1 MIKYHSIKYEIID
14 GIYFDSGS
22 VNISD
27 QIHEIFEIRKQ
38 AKITNNLELAN
49 QIKNELNKN
58 LYGKLLKKSKSIG
71 TIYFDTLEQA
81 KEYMFNHENAFRII
95 SKNNHPKVQYRK
107 RFTNNYNLAHI
118 GCLILSKVREIIND
132 YIYKLED
139 NGVEVLYSNVDSI
152 FIRKSDLDKFKSL
165 IGNIG
170 DDLGNFHYEYSNISK
185 ALFYDKGSY
194 ILKLDNSEYIV
205 RDMFGKLKKDK
216 IDIQI

>member
-1 MIKYHSIKYEIID
+1 
-14 GIYFDSGS
+14 
-22 VNISD
+22 
-27 QIHEIFEIRKQ
+27 
-38 AKITNNLELAN
+38 
-49 QIKNELNKN
+49 
-58 LYGKLLKKSKSIG
+58 
-71 TIYFDTLEQA
+71 
-81 KEYMFNHENAFRII
+81 MFNHENAFRII
-95 SKNNHPKVQYRK
+95 SKNNNHKVQYRK

-152 FIRKSDLDKFKSL
+152 FIRKSDIDKFESL

-170 DDLGNFHYEYSNISK
+170 DDLGNFHFEYSNISK

-194 ILKLDNSEYIV
+194 ILKLSDSEYIV
-205 RDMFGKLKKDK
+205 RDMFGKLKKNK